1 MSTSICQCI
10 HNKLDLKANLHVTK
24 KILLTNGP
32 FCHGAINVKQ
42 NEKNNKRKRKLC
54 YYNSAIKFFNA
65 IQTPSPIKNETIL
78 PPPITSRKSNK
89 YYTL

>member
-42 NEKNNKRKRKLC
+42 NEKKNKRKRKLC
-54 YYNSAIKFFNA
+54 YYNSAIQFFNA
-65 IQTPSPIKNETIL
+65 IQTPSPKKMKQSS
-78 PPPITSRKSNK
+78 PPPHNIQKIQ
-89 YYTL
+89 